1 MIMTHVFAP
10 QGRGE
15 TELNALSAY
24 VPENVVVNNEDSLS
38 ANIW

>member
-1 MIMTHVFAP
+1 MTQVFAP

-24 VPENVVVNNEDSLS
+24 VPTKVVVDMKDS
-38 ANIW
+38 